1 MKPVLT
7 AHAEEGVM
15 TFLCLINGCIWA
27 HAMQVHFGNEDL
39 LCQSCSRCGASRYLP
54 GNVLEGKVGKA
65 S

>member
-1 MKPVLT
+1 
-7 AHAEEGVM
+7 M

-54 GNVLEGKVGKA
+54 GNVLEGKAGNP